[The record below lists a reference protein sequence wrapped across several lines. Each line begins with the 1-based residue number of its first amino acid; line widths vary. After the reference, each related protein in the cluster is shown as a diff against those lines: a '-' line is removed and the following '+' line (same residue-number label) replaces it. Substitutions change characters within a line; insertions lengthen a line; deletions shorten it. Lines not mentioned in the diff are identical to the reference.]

1 MESIV
6 RSSVIYVFLLILF
19 RVIGRRTLAS
29 ITTFDFVLLLVVG
42 EATQQ
47 ALLAEDYSV
56 TNAFVV
62 IGTLA
67 ALDLLL
73 GWAKQ
78 RWPSLDR
85 VVEGQPILLV
95 VEGRE
100 VKQNL
105 DREGIDR
112 NDILEAARE
121 SHGLAAFDQVRFAVL
136 ERTGNISVIPY

>member
-95 VEGRE
+95 IEGRE

-121 SHGLAAFDQVRFAVL
+121 SHGLAALEQVRFAVL
-136 ERTGNISVIPY
+136 ERTGSISVIPY